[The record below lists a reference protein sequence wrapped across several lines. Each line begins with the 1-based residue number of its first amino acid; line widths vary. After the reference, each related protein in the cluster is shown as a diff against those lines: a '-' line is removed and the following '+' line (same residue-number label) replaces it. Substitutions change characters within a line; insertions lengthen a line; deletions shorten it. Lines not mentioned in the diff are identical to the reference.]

1 MKKRIANTLA
11 IIAALS
17 VLSLGQAPRAADEL
31 KEKTIKTL
39 DSVYFDGVTLNY
51 SYTVD
56 SKCPANSHSS
66 FVELSPVTKDKYVTG
81 FKVEVIDAAYESK
94 CSAKASTVSVSG
106 KENLAV
112 IIERESNKQK
122 AKGLKIAPE
131 YTIQLLPVKPSK
143 DGIAQGPTG
152 VSAPPAV
159 ASQPKPVIPQKVM
172 VNVVEY
178 TAGWKCELW
187 KRDGARKDG
196 FVGTGSTLDEA
207 RNNAAIS
214 CMSTNNP
221 YCHDYAKN
229 PAHTTCDVQINEKS
243 KLVEYDYDKL
253 PASAAVS
260 SWSCNLLKNDGSSRD
275 GFIGEGTTEQEARSR
290 AASLCKSTN
299 NPLCDQYSQNDNH
312 TSCAPAY
319 LYKGPKPSTQWT
331 CTLYKRDGARNDG
344 FTGTGSTEK
353 EARNNTVPG
362 CQRTNH
368 PKCYDFSVDPSHTS
382 CSVDLVYPR

>member
-1 MKKRIANTLA
+1 MKKRIANAMA
-11 IIAALS
+11 IMAALS
-17 VLSLGQAPRAADEL
+17 VLCLGQAPKAADAL

-39 DSVYFDGVTLNY
+39 DSVNFDGATISY
-51 SYTVD
+51 SYTVE

-81 FKVEVIDAAYESK
+81 FKIEVIDAAYEGK
-94 CSAKASTVSVSG
+94 CSAAVGPVYVSG
-106 KENLAV
+106 KENLAI

-122 AKGLKIAPE
+122 GKGLKIAPE

-143 DGIAQGPTG
+143 DGAAKAPAS
-152 VSAPPAV
+152 VSAPVAAV
-159 ASQPKPVIPQKVM
+159 QPKPAIPEKVM

-178 TAGWKCELW
+178 TAGWRCELW

-207 RNNAAIS
+207 RNNAATS

-221 YCHDYAKN
+221 YCHDYSKN
-229 PAHTTCDVQINEKS
+229 PAHTTCDVQINEKT
-243 KLVEYDYDKL
+243 KLVEYDSDKL
-253 PASAAVS
+253 PAGAAIS
-260 SWSCNLLKNDGSSRD
+260 SWSCNLMKNDGSSRD
-275 GFIGEGTTEQEARSR
+275 GFIGEGTTEQEARTR
-290 AASLCKSTN
+290 AAGLCKSTN

-319 LYKGPKPSTQWT
+319 LYAGPKPATQWT
-331 CTLYKRDGARNDG
+331 CTLWKRDGARNDG

-368 PKCYDFSVDPSHTS
+368 PKCYDFSVDPSHTA